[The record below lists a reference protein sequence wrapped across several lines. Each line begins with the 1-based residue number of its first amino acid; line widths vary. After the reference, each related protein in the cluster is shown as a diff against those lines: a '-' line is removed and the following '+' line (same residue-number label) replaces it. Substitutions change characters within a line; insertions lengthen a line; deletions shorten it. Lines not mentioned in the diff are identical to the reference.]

1 MSDVIEEFYKQQ
13 EHLHDSISIN
23 ELRLICN
30 SPFKFTKEVINRGTL
45 KNIRLQY
52 FGVFEVSPSRVKY
65 SLKNLEENF
74 PNPKKA
80 TRSRGLEKALRK
92 MVGAELQSP
101 KKASQRRGLLVRIIT

>member
-23 ELRLICN
+23 ELRLICS

-65 SLKNLEENF
+65 SLK
-74 PNPKKA
+74 
-80 TRSRGLEKALRK
+80 TLEKNYEEGKITIERYNKRK
-92 MVGAELQSP
+92 EILESYEE
-101 KKASQRRGLLVRIIT
+101 S

>member
-1 MSDVIEEFYKQQ
+1 MSDVIEKFYEQEKSFYPDLSLTEFK
-13 EHLHDSISIN
+13 
-23 ELRLICN
+23 LICS

-74 PNPKKA
+74 KEKKISKE
-80 TRSRGLEKALRK
+80 RYNKRKEILENY
-92 MVGAELQSP
+92 GN
-101 KKASQRRGLLVRIIT
+101 